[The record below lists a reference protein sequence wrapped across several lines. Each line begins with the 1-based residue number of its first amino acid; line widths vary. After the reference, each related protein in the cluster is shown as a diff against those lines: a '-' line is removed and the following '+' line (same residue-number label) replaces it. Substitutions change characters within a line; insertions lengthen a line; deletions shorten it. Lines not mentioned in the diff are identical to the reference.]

1 MREKWVVTA
10 KGADFKKIGDTFH
23 INPVLA
29 RLIVNRDIKDMDGI
43 RKFLHGGVN
52 DLYDPTLLK
61 DSVKAA
67 GMIRSAIEDGRRIAI
82 ASDFDVDGIMSGFLL
97 KTGLSRIG
105 ADCLIYTPDR
115 VSEGYGL
122 NTRIVEQAKAY
133 GASMIITCD
142 NGIAAFE
149 AIDRA
154 KELGLTVIVTDHH
167 DIPFEEQAD
176 GSTKIL
182 RVNADAIVNPKQP
195 DCPYP
200 FKKLCGAGVAFKL
213 LCILYDMYGVP
224 EAEKYAL
231 LEYTAIATVAD
242 VMDLQDENRIIV
254 KLGLDMVRHT
264 KNKGLAALIQ
274 VTQVNPARLS
284 AYHIGFV
291 IGPCFNAAGR
301 LDTVKIA
308 LDLLSENGEKEALS
322 KASQLKEL
330 NESRKTLTVQ
340 GFEQA
345 VAMIE
350 GSPLK
355 DDKVLVVL
363 LKDCH
368 ESLVG
373 IIAGRVKEKYH
384 KPAIVFTRVE
394 DGFVKGSGRSIEC
407 YNMFMELTRQKALL
421 SRFGGHPMAA
431 GLTLREENLDALR
444 KNLNA
449 ATTLTETDFV
459 PVVHID
465 VPMPVGY
472 ITREFVRELE
482 LLEPFGK
489 GNAKPVFAEKYF
501 HVLRAQ
507 ILGKNKNVLKLQLM
521 DDHKT
526 TMDAVYFGDIPA
538 FEAFVAEEYGA
549 EQKELLFNGRRS
561 NVELAMTYYP
571 DINEYMGRE
580 TVQIIVTGYCRIA
593 RKTQ

>member
-10 KGADFKKIGDTFH
+10 KGADFKKIGETFH

-43 RKFLHGGVN
+43 RKFLHGGVK
-52 DLYDPTLLK
+52 DFYEPTLLK

-67 GMIRSAIEDGRRIAI
+67 KMIQGAIAGGRRIAI

-97 KTGLSRIG
+97 KKGLSRIG

-122 NTRIVEQAKAY
+122 NTRIVEQAKEY

-154 KELGLTVIVTDHH
+154 KALGLEVIVTDHH

-182 RVNADAIVNPKQP
+182 WVSADAIVNPKQP

-224 EAEKYAL
+224 ETEKYAL

-308 LDLLSENGEKEALS
+308 LDLLSENDEKAALAM
-322 KASQLKEL
+322 ASQLKEL

-345 VAMIE
+345 VGLIE
-350 GSPLK
+350 GSSLK

-363 LKDCH
+363 LADCH

-373 IIAGRVKEKYH
+373 IIAGRLKEKYH
-384 KPAIVFTRVE
+384 KPTIVFTRVDE
-394 DGFVKGSGRSIEC
+394 GLVKGSGRSIEC
-407 YNMFMELTRQKALL
+407 YNMFMELTRQKPLL
-421 SRFGGHPMAA
+421 ERFGGHPMAA
-431 GLTLREENLDALR
+431 GLTLKEENLEILR
-444 KNLNA
+444 ENLNA
-449 ATTLTETDFV
+449 ATTLTEADFV

-472 ITREFVRELE
+472 ITRDFVRELE

-501 HVLRAQ
+501 RVLRAQ
-507 ILGKNKNVLKLQLM
+507 ILGKNKNVLKLQVM
-521 DDHKT
+521 DDNKT
-526 TMDAVYFGDIPA
+526 TMDAIYFGDIPA
-538 FEAFVAEEYGA
+538 FETFVQEEYGA
-549 EQKELLFNGRRS
+549 TQKELMFNGRRS

-571 DINEYMGRE
+571 DINEYMGME

-593 RKTQ
+593 RKAS